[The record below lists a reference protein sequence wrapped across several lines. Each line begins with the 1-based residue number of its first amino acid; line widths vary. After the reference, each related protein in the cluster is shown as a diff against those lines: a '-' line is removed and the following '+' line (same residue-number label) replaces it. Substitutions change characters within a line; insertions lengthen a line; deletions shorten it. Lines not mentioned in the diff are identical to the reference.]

1 MKDISYQTGRIIA
14 ETQFFLGN
22 TTLLHSDSYILF
34 SRFPTRIY
42 RLYVNSY

>member
-1 MKDISYQTGRIIA
+1 MKDISYQTGRIIV

-22 TTLLHSDSYILF
+22 TTLCTLIHIYCFQNFLHKF
-34 SRFPTRIY
+34 M